1 MPSIDPKTQALLWR
15 ALLGLVLVEVPVITY
30 QLSQPTFDYRVL
42 AVGLLGAA
50 AGYLEKNV
58 TFSLAPVAPIIVI
71 PPDPAPELS
80 KAYAATGLPRN
91 RS

>member
-1 MPSIDPKTQALLWR
+1 MSFSPKTTALLYR
-15 ALLGLVLVEVPVITY
+15 AALGLVLVELPVIVL
-30 QLSQPTFDYRVL
+30 QLQQPTFDYRVL

-71 PPDPAPELS
+71 PPDPAPPVPS
-80 KAYAATGLPRN
+80 SLPAPPPP
-91 RS
+91 